1 MLELAVTMDSEG
13 MVTEWSPVAEGLFGY
28 GHDEA
33 VGRSLG
39 TLIVPEEFRPYHEMG
54 LRRYAQTREAHC
66 VGFVVDIEAVHQNR
80 RSGETV
86 RVRISGRGSDPKLA
100 FLVDGRQVTAGDA
113 FLAIY
118 GSQKSNEDPEEADNQ
133 AKHFVGGLTAGLLAT
148 SARRELGAA
157 APILMVEP
165 GDEIGEG
172 RVRAGFELL
181 HRLEGICDER

>member
-66 VGFVVDIEAVHQNR
+66 VGFVVDIEAVHQQGHAVPIQMKILPR
-80 RSGETV
+80 E
-86 RVRISGRGSDPKLA
+86 
-100 FLVDGRQVTAGDA
+100 VDEQLFFEAHIAG
-113 FLAIY
+113 
-118 GSQKSNEDPEEADNQ
+118 
-133 AKHFVGGLTAGLLAT
+133 
-148 SARRELGAA
+148 GA
-157 APILMVEP
+157 
-165 GDEIGEG
+165 
-172 RVRAGFELL
+172 
-181 HRLEGICDER
+181 